1 MEWLVSWSQAKTGLA
16 NGVLLRVTSVGRVEF
31 WGPWALLHGHIWLPS
46 STCSPLFNIG
56 IFLQSIQVFFL
67 LPLWRKGGHSLIFK
81 LDYKG
86 SGRMILILLFSL
98 VAVKNQCFPSSL
110 LRNPDESLPGLV
122 MTLCHLRHKWFS
134 SIHSV
139 KSQSQPW
146 CCNTESWSLRERRAL
161 NSQVAA
167 PTGNRSCLCFTNSP
181 PRTPSL
187 ITTPAVGP
195 LCSHK
200 IDQII
205 WLIGNWGDFWTPSY
219 MLLQCHILIFY
230 CSFFICYCK
239 VWTLQKKNRVLF
251 LHLHPICPVPFS
263 SKRSGRFPLFIAQSC
278 SRSQNSC
285 PDMCTNI

>member
-16 NGVLLRVTSVGRVEF
+16 NRVLLRVTSVGRVEF

-67 LPLWRKGGHSLIFK
+67 LPLWRKEGHSLIFK

-161 NSQVAA
+161 N
-167 PTGNRSCLCFTNSP
+167 
-181 PRTPSL
+181 
-187 ITTPAVGP
+187 
-195 LCSHK
+195 K
-200 IDQII
+200 
-205 WLIGNWGDFWTPSY
+205 
-219 MLLQCHILIFY
+219 
-230 CSFFICYCK
+230 
-239 VWTLQKKNRVLF
+239 
-251 LHLHPICPVPFS
+251 
-263 SKRSGRFPLFIAQSC
+263 
-278 SRSQNSC
+278 
-285 PDMCTNI
+285 